1 MTATNVTLSDRRWLI
16 LASAVVSF
24 FAVGTTFFAVP
35 PLVPQ
40 LTAAF
45 GLNHFHIGL
54 LVGAIAV
61 PAIVLSIP
69 LGAAVD
75 RWPARA
81 AGNVGLVLMFIGAGF
96 FAAAPSYAFLLTGRL
111 LFGIGGLLINLLL
124 ARLIATAFAGREL
137 ALAMGIFLAVYPA
150 GLISLFSAHPFLLE
164 HLGWRGEL
172 GVLAGLVLIA
182 IPLHTLAV
190 PRGLRGS
197 PVGDAEVSGFRTKA
211 SPSLIALAI
220 SWMLFFAAYASVPTF
235 APEWAGGGP
244 RALLTVT
251 IIMWTAAVLS
261 PVFGSIIDHL
271 GRPGPWVV
279 GGLLAL
285 AAALA
290 LMSVEAIT
298 PVVAMLVIGVSAAA
312 VTTATYA
319 LPPQLVAPARVGF
332 AFGFITAFSN
342 LGTVI
347 GPPVAG
353 ALRDHSGGWTLTWS
367 VLAAVALLGAAAAV
381 LVRPKST

>member
-1 MTATNVTLSDRRWLI
+1 MTKPGNTLAERRWLI

-35 PLVPQ
+35 PLIPQ
-40 LTAAF
+40 LTTTF

-54 LVGAIAV
+54 LVGAIAI
-61 PAIVLSIP
+61 PAIFLSIP

-81 AGNVGLVLMFIGAGF
+81 AGNAGLTLMFIGACL
-96 FAAAPSYAFLLTGRL
+96 FAAAPAYGVLLAGRF
-111 LFGIGGLLINLLL
+111 LFGIGGTLINLLL
-124 ARLIATAFAGREL
+124 ARLIATAFAEKEL
-137 ALAMGIFLAVYPA
+137 GLAMGVFLAVYPA
-150 GLISLFSAHPFLLE
+150 GLIVLFSAHPVLLA

-172 GVLAGLVLIA
+172 GLLAGLALIA
-182 IPLHTLAV
+182 IPLHTFAV
-190 PRGLRGS
+190 PKGLRGATDS
-197 PVGDAEVSGFRTKA
+197 NKTPTERWMPN
-211 SPSLIALAI
+211 PSLVALAV

-235 APEWAGGGP
+235 APQWAGGGH

-251 IIMWTAAVLS
+251 IIMWTAAVLG
-261 PVFGSIIDHL
+261 PIFGSIIDRS
-271 GRPGPWVV
+271 GRPVAWVA
-279 GGLLAL
+279 GGLLVL
-285 AAALA
+285 TTVLA
-290 LMSVEAIT
+290 LMAFEAIE
-298 PVVAMLVIGVSAAA
+298 PAAAMLAVGVSAAA

-319 LPPQLVAPARVGF
+319 LPPRLVAPARVGF

-342 LGTVI
+342 LGTVV

-367 VLAAVALLGAAAAV
+367 ALAAIALIGAAAA
-381 LVRPKST
+381 LIVRPRAA